1 MCLLTH
7 NISSKRDHE
16 TSASKLHGNVGLSI
30 THALFLQ

>member
-1 MCLLTH
+1 MRLLTH